1 LNEESQSDEA
11 LGQRA
16 SAPSSMKNWLP
27 QYRNKSSKFGPSNS
41 KTKMQSHPDD
51 HASTPEESPVFRPE
65 IDRFFLLFKQRRR
78 NAVMLEFDG
87 DFVAGFS
94 VVPC

>member
-1 LNEESQSDEA
+1 MKSLKAMKHLVSEHQPVFNE
-11 LGQRA
+11 
-16 SAPSSMKNWLP
+16 NWLP

-41 KTKMQSHPDD
+41 KTKMAKSSYDM
-51 HASTPEESPVFRPE
+51 PVHLRKARFSGQRL
-65 IDRFFLLFKQRRR
+65 IDFSFLFKQRRR